1 MDFKKLPTV
10 ITTDDQPDGTNKQSS
25 QSACVRVLSSM
36 IQFSLFKS
44 LTFDV
49 LCVSSFITFLG
60 FFVPFMYLA
69 ARAVDE
75 GADKE
80 SASLLL
86 SIIGITNTLGRV
98 ACGAFSDHPKVRSY
112 LITF

>member
-1 MDFKKLPTV
+1 
-10 ITTDDQPDGTNKQSS
+10 
-25 QSACVRVLSSM
+25 
-36 IQFSLFKS
+36 
-44 LTFDV
+44 
-49 LCVSSFITFLG
+49 
-60 FFVPFMYLA
+60 MYLA

-112 LITF
+112 LITFKQKIIRILMMFFKVNVLLVSNTALTVGGLATIVTPFFPAYTMLIVYAAVFGLSIGM